1 MIVTRISITREG
13 FYSYSGSSKPDA
25 SKPLRATVEI
35 YGDHGKTELNLPPD
49 TSDMIVA
56 LIADKI
62 AESGRETAKLLTAKA
77 LEAMPAAK
85 QLSGAK

>member
-13 FYSYSGSSKPDA
+13 FYASYQKPDA

-35 YGDHGKTELNLPPD
+35 FGDHGKTELNLPPD
-49 TSDMIVA
+49 TSDMIIA

-62 AESGRETAKLLTAKA
+62 AEAGRETANLLTAKA
-77 LEAMPAAK
+77 LEAMPTAK
-85 QLSGAK
+85 KLAGDKK

>member
-1 MIVTRISITREG
+1 MIVTRISIAREG
-13 FYSYSGSSKPDA
+13 FFSYYGGKPDA

-35 YGDHGKTELNLPPD
+35 HGDHGKTELNLPAD

-62 AESGRETAKLLTAKA
+62 AEAGRETAKLLTAKA
-77 LEAMPAAK
+77 LEMSPVAK
-85 QLSGAK
+85 QIAGAE